1 MAELVQNKKGFKV
14 LKMRL
19 DEVNRV
25 GGLCICDFCNTASVE
40 GYYISVLNMW
50 YCPKCYDEWYLS
62 AKYYKEDA
70 DVENRNFNRMKEMLD
85 R

>member
-25 GGLCICDFCNTASVE
+25 GGLGICDYCNTASLE
-40 GYYISVLNMW
+40 GHYIAVLNMW
-50 YCPKCYDEWYLS
+50 YCPKCYNQWYLR

-85 R
+85 L

>member
-14 LKMRL
+14 LKMIL
-19 DEVNRV
+19 DEVNHV
-25 GGLCICDFCNTASVE
+25 GGLGICDYCNTASTE
-40 GYYISVLNMW
+40 GYYIAVLNMW
-50 YCPKCYDEWYLS
+50 YCPKCYNEWYLR